1 MLILH
6 HFLEL
11 FVIKWLSRKGMSR
24 VWSLGRRLRTASLS
38 LSPPP
43 TRALLA
49 LHREVVR
56 ECILARGRLTEDDIR
71 EEDRGGDALGLVAHR
86 ERR

>member
-1 MLILH
+1 MV
-6 HFLEL
+6 F
-11 FVIKWLSRKGMSR
+11 
-24 VWSLGRRLRTASLS
+24 RTAATYGLSLS
-38 LSPPP
+38 LSTP